1 MVINKDQPIAM
12 PRPFG
17 SVNIPTITVKPR
29 ADQKEGLHFTVQIN
43 GVIEHIYQFLEFMV
57 ILDHATEKDKIDVM
71 LDTPGGCVFT
81 TQYLLERMNSC
92 KATVTTIA
100 SGLVA
105 SAGTF
110 LWFFSKQREVQDWAL
125 FMFHSSSH
133 GDVGKTL
140 AIQET
145 STEMVKYMQKTIK
158 AMIADGILTAEEATA
173 IFRQKKDLFVP
184 GKIVRARMLAEM
196 AATEGLRLVA
206 EDGEYTEPKP
216 GEDNKN
222 DHPTD
227 PDGKKDEQA
236 QDDVDGEKTAI
247 DPAAIFR
254 AEGVEPAEGDEGG
267 DNGEGAGDD
276 NGTGDDDDGE
286 GNPEDKCGK
295 GGKKKAAKKGKKAKK
310 PRGEGEEG
318 DDGEGAGEGEAGS
331 EENPVDPEEAT
342 NPSDFLKW

>member
-1 MVINKDQPIAM
+1 MVIKSDQSIAM

-17 SVNIPTITVKPR
+17 SVNIPTITVRPR
-29 ADQKEGLHFTVQIN
+29 DDQKEGRYFTVQIN
-43 GVIEHIYQFLEFMV
+43 GVIEHIYQFLEV
-57 ILDHATEKDKIDVM
+57 LQLLDQADENDKIDLM

-81 TQYLLERMNSC
+81 TQYLLERVNSC
-92 KATVTTIA
+92 KASVTTIA

-110 LWFFSKQREVQDWAL
+110 LWFFSKQRDVQDWAL

-158 AMIADGILTAEEATA
+158 AMIADGILTAEEAGK

-206 EDGEYTEPKP
+206 EDGEYPEPKP
-216 GEDNKN
+216 GEENEN
-222 DHPTD
+222 DRPTD
-227 PDGKKDEQA
+227 PEGKPDEQA

-247 DPAAIFR
+247 DPAAIFK
-254 AEGVEPAEGDEGG
+254 AEGVEVEPGEGDDTGTG
-267 DNGEGAGDD
+267 DDDDDGEGAGDD
-276 NGTGDDDDGE
+276 EGGE
-286 GNPEDKCGK
+286 PEAKCGK
-295 GGKKKAAKKGKKAKK
+295 KSGKKKAKKGGKK

-318 DDGEGAGEGEAGS
+318 DGEGAGEGEAGS
-331 EENPVDPEEAT
+331 EENPVDPEEAQ

>member
-1 MVINKDQPIAM
+1 MVIRNDQPIAM

-43 GVIEHIYQFLEFMV
+43 GVIEHIYQFLEFIAV
-57 ILDHATEKDKIDVM
+57 LDCATENDKIDVM

-254 AEGVEPAEGDEGG
+254 AEGVET
-267 DNGEGAGDD
+267 GDD
-276 NGTGDDDDGE
+276 DGGTGDDDGGTGDDDGGTGDDDGE
-286 GNPEDKCGK
+286 GNPEGKCK

-310 PRGEGEEG
+310 PRGEGE
-318 DDGEGAGEGEAGS
+318 DDGGDEGAGEGEAGS